1 MAIKQISSC
10 PSLAPRFHAPPP
22 APSYR
27 QTRKVAGTRRA
38 KNKRK
43 RCSVFSSKQDTAPQ
57 SPFHVLVFVFLCM
70 PHRWLIG
77 FAIVLLECYC
87 GCCGTNSTL
96 ALRVFFFFFFFL
108 MQDKEKKKK
117 NVLFPELQRGVAS
130 RNLCHRDM
138 LRECLMSSFKC
149 QPAHKRSRVVICFK
163 DFKSWPWRRQRLLG
177 SPVRPFIGPHHHCW
191 YVL

>member
-22 APSYR
+22 PAPSYH

-38 KNKRK
+38 QKQTEALQCFFLKAGYCSTEPVSCLGICFPPHATPVINWLCDCFIGMLLWLLWNKLNP
-43 RCSVFSSKQDTAPQ
+43 CSS
-57 SPFHVLVFVFLCM
+57 C
-70 PHRWLIG
+70 
-77 FAIVLLECYC
+77 
-87 GCCGTNSTL
+87 
-96 ALRVFFFFFFFL
+96 FFFFFFFF
-108 MQDKEKKKK
+108 MQEKEKKKK
-117 NVLFPELQRGVAS
+117 KVLFPELQRGVAS

-163 DFKSWPWRRQRLLG
+163 DFKS
-177 SPVRPFIGPHHHCW
+177 
-191 YVL
+191 